1 MMRILLGL
9 LICCTSLW
17 AADDLDKNPA
27 SADPRAVE
35 QFIKGNTAAEQGNPY
50 QAIFFFEEAIR
61 FDPGSPFLYVAL
73 AEQYLV
79 LAQENNSS
87 EALTRAETALANA
100 MELDGSHEPALQ
112 LKSRL
117 LAAQGDTAGALA
129 LLRRLLNDHPTSRDY
144 RAEMLALCLTTGDFD
159 IVDSLYAVEQAL
171 NPERDLDLTK
181 RIVAIYLMTGQ
192 SARSIPYMQELLA
205 ADTTDAPVTYTLAT
219 LYLQTEDTT
228 KAAFYA
234 ERAIGLDSTDA
245 RFWYLKLVMVFDQDR
260 FDEVLG
266 IASRARAAAGEDA
279 KTANLEGLSF
289 MRLADSTRAVER
301 FTRALELDSTLY
313 PAAGSLGLLYEAQ
326 NELDKAVFHYE
337 WAIRLSDSA
346 AIYMNN
352 LSYSFAVRGIEL
364 EHAMELVD
372 AALDKEPE
380 NPSFLDTKGWIYYKL
395 GDHRQALQWIKRA
408 LKHEQSAPLHEH
420 VGDIYTAMNKPS
432 QARASFERALELDP
446 RSESVRAK
454 LGQ

>member
-1 MMRILLGL
+1 
-9 LICCTSLW
+9 
-17 AADDLDKNPA
+17 
-27 SADPRAVE
+27 
-35 QFIKGNTAAEQGNPY
+35 
-50 QAIFFFEEAIR
+50 
-61 FDPGSPFLYVAL
+61 
-73 AEQYLV
+73 
-79 LAQENNSS
+79 
-87 EALTRAETALANA
+87 
-100 MELDGSHEPALQ
+100 
-112 LKSRL
+112 
-117 LAAQGDTAGALA
+117 
-129 LLRRLLNDHPTSRDY
+129 
-144 RAEMLALCLTTGDFD
+144 
-159 IVDSLYAVEQAL
+159 
-171 NPERDLDLTK
+171 
-181 RIVAIYLMTGQ
+181 
-192 SARSIPYMQELLA
+192 
-205 ADTTDAPVTYTLAT
+205 
-219 LYLQTEDTT
+219 
-228 KAAFYA
+228 
-234 ERAIGLDSTDA
+234 
-245 RFWYLKLVMVFDQDR
+245 MVFDQDR
-260 FDEVLG
+260 FDEVLS
-266 IASRARAAAGEDA
+266 IAARARAAAGEDA

-326 NELDKAVFHYE
+326 NELDRAVFHYE